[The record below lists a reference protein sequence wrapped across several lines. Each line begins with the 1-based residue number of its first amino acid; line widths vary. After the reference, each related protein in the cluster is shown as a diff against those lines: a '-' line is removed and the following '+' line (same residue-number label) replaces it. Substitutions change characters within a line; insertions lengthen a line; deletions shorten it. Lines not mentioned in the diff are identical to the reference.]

1 MDKLPDDVIQ
11 QIYFYKHNM
20 EYVNV
25 MNELLQAKIN
35 VYYNFSLSQCR
46 VMCFIKDNIKYL
58 SLDESYNAKAKIP
71 FRSFKKST
79 PFFWYNAK
87 ITSQSDSVLKL

>member
-1 MDKLPDDVIQ
+1 MNNLPDDVIQ

-35 VYYNFSLSQCR
+35 VYYNLDLLQCR
-46 VMCFIKDNIKYL
+46 VMYFVKNNIKYL
-58 SLDESYNAKAKIP
+58 TLDVNNINVTSKQLLNVIKYY
-71 FRSFKKST
+71 KK
-79 PFFWYNAK
+79 
-87 ITSQSDSVLKL
+87 